1 MSFIKSYLYT
11 PLIFIAKLILAGLLF
26 GSWFFLIYKSPEILN
41 LNLEELVNYGL
52 FVSQLTGTIFAL
64 IMILIYSRFYSDIH
78 LGNFKEK
85 SSVYFAISIAL
96 LYLISSIVLPKEW
109 YVTTIFN
116 KPLLGQISVALTIF
130 LIAPIGE
137 EIVFRGFLLNP
148 FLKYKKWVQCA
159 GIIISSLLFAYIHKG
174 QYHIFVIAQLF
185 LFSVIISI
193 SRIKSGGI
201 LLPIILHIE
210 ASFLAVFFNKF
221 L

>member
-11 PLIFIAKLILAGLLF
+11 PLIFIAKLILDGLLF

-109 YVTTIFN
+109 YVTTIFD

-148 FLKYKKWVQCA
+148 FLKYKKWVQWA
-159 GIIISSLLFAYIHKG
+159 GIIISSLLFAYMHKS

-185 LFSVIISI
+185 LFSVVVSI